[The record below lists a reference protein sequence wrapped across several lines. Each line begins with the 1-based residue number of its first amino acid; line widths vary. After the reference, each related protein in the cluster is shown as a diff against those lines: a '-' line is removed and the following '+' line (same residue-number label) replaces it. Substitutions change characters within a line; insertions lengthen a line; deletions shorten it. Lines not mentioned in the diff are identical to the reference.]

1 MKLTKLHIFIII
13 LIALILCPTLGACS
27 VEGYV
32 QRYGS
37 NPTQNNATQQ
47 NQYFSSYNAY
57 DENLDNQTIS
67 ESQNNQYYSS
77 GPVSVSSSTPPGKAP
92 SKSPGIID
100 KIKALITSKPTT
112 HSVNKVSTQ
121 SNGSQSNGSQSNA
134 WTEFLQKQQQ
144 QQQWYKNVQNAW

>member
-47 NQYFSSYNAY
+47 NQPVGCYNCPGGY
-57 DENLDNQTIS
+57 DKNLDNQTIS

-100 KIKALITSKPTT
+100 KIKALITSKPNTT
-112 HSVNKVSTQ
+112 SVNKVSTQ
-121 SNGSQSNGSQSNA
+121 SNGSQSNV
-134 WTEFLQKQQQ
+134 WTEFQQKQQQ
-144 QQQWYKNVQNAW
+144 QQQQQSPGWW

>member
-47 NQYFSSYNAY
+47 NQPVGCYNCPGGY
-57 DENLDNQTIS
+57 DSNLDNQTIS

-77 GPVSVSSSTPPGKAP
+77 GPVSGSSSTPPGKAP

-100 KIKALITSKPTT
+100 KIKALFTKTSAAPAVAPSSNNGLPTLQQLQQL
-112 HSVNKVSTQ
+112 TQ
-121 SNGSQSNGSQSNA
+121 K
-134 WTEFLQKQQQ
+134 EQQ

>member
-27 VEGYV
+27 VEGSV

-47 NQYFSSYNAY
+47 NQRFSSYSGAGGY
-57 DENLDNQTIS
+57 DSNLDNQTIS

-121 SNGSQSNGSQSNA
+121 SNGL
-134 WTEFLQKQQQ
+134 TI
-144 QQQWYKNVQNAW
+144 QQWLQQNRWNGL

>member
-37 NPTQNNATQQ
+37 NPTQQ

-57 DENLDNQTIS
+57 DKNLDNQTIS

-100 KIKALITSKPTT
+100 KIKALFTKTSAAPAVTPSSNNGLPTLQQLQQL
-112 HSVNKVSTQ
+112 TQ
-121 SNGSQSNGSQSNA
+121 K
-134 WTEFLQKQQQ
+134 EQQ

>member
-47 NQYFSSYNAY
+47 NQPVGCYNCPGGY
-57 DENLDNQTIS
+57 DSNLDNQTIS
-67 ESQNNQYYSS
+67 ESQNSQNYSS
-77 GPVSVSSSTPPGKAP
+77 IPVSGSSSTPPGKAP

-121 SNGSQSNGSQSNA
+121 SNGSQSNV
-134 WTEFLQKQQQ
+134 WTEFQQKQQQ
-144 QQQWYKNVQNAW
+144 QQQSPGWW

>member
-47 NQYFSSYNAY
+47 NQTFSTY
-57 DENLDNQTIS
+57 DGSDGLYSNLDKQTIS
-67 ESQNNQYYSS
+67 ESQNSQNYSS
-77 GPVSVSSSTPPGKAP
+77 IPVSGSSSTPPGKAP
-92 SKSPGIID
+92 SKSPGVID
-100 KIKALITSKPTT
+100 TIKALITSKPNNATT
-112 HSVNKVSTQ
+112 TVTPSSNSNLPTLSQLQHSSFP
-121 SNGSQSNGSQSNA
+121 
-134 WTEFLQKQQQ
+134 W
-144 QQQWYKNVQNAW
+144 

>member
-47 NQYFSSYNAY
+47 NQTFSTY
-57 DENLDNQTIS
+57 DGSDGLYSNLDKQTIS
-67 ESQNNQYYSS
+67 ESQNSQNYSS
-77 GPVSVSSSTPPGKAP
+77 IPVSGSSSTPPGKAP
-92 SKSPGIID
+92 SKSPGVID
-100 KIKALITSKPTT
+100 TIKALITSKPNTATT
-112 HSVNKVSTQ
+112 TVTPSSNSNLPTLSQLQHSSFP
-121 SNGSQSNGSQSNA
+121 
-134 WTEFLQKQQQ
+134 W
-144 QQQWYKNVQNAW
+144 